1 VEIMANAVCEWNGQD
16 NKRIA
21 MLLP

>member
-1 VEIMANAVCEWNGQD
+1 MANAVCEWNGQD